1 MTHPDDTTT
10 HQTSTSVAIIGHGEV
25 GRAYSAA
32 LAEQGHEV
40 RAFDAHI
47 DVEVPHVRTCT
58 SIAEVVD
65 GADAVFVL
73 TAAGASRAV
82 AEDTVPHLGR
92 QRLYADFTSSAP
104 AAKQALAPLFDD
116 VDTSLVDVAIL
127 GPVIA
132 LGARTP
138 LMAAGEGAEAVA
150 TLMRPLGADVDVV
163 DGPVGAAMGHKLLR
177 SVFMKGL
184 ASTIIEAVEA
194 GRAAGFEQ
202 WITDQIVREL
212 AGDGAAT
219 IQRFQRG
226 SALHGRR
233 RAEEM
238 DAAAAYVTSLGVP
251 GIMAAAAANHLRH
264 LVGDQVQGAGD

>member
-1 MTHPDDTTT
+1 MSTHDHTTSNPGT
-10 HQTSTSVAIIGHGEV
+10 ALRAVAIIGHGEV

-32 LAEQGHEV
+32 LAERGHEV
-40 RAFDAHI
+40 RAFDAYL

-58 SIAEVVD
+58 SIAEAVD
-65 GADAVFVL
+65 GADAVLVL

-82 AEDTVPHLGR
+82 AEETAPLLEG

-104 AAKQALAPLFDD
+104 LAKQELVPLFDA
-116 VDTSLVDVAIL
+116 VPTSVVDVAIL

-138 LMAAGEGAEAVA
+138 LMAAGAGAEAVA
-150 TLMRPLGADVDVV
+150 DLMRPLGAEVDVV

-194 GRAAGFEQ
+194 GRAAGFEE

-212 AGDGAAT
+212 AGDGAST
-219 IQRFQRG
+219 IKRFEKG

-233 RAEEM
+233 RADEM

-251 GIMAAAAANHLRH
+251 AIMSAAAADHLRH
-264 LVGDQVQGAGD
+264 LTGGGDE